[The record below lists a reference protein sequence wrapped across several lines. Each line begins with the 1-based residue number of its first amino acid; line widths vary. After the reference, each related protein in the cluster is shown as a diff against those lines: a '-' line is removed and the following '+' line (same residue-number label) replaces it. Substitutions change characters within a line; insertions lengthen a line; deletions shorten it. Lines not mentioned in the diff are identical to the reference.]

1 ISSRSSERKRRMVNL
16 FRAEWTKIAGHR
28 WLTSCLIW
36 IFPVGAVGFTVAMSA
51 ILLLSES
58 ARTSFAAD
66 TVTWTETLVGA
77 WSFLNNPLGR
87 LLLIGFT
94 AVMFAGEYQWQ
105 TWKNLIP
112 RNRRA
117 ALILNKFLALSVFV
131 VFAFALMSVLL
142 TVGMGLLRA
151 IAGASYGPD
160 ITAEVLRT
168 TTADYTR
175 SAGLGFLST
184 LIAAGYAALA
194 GMFSR
199 SILGGV
205 LVAYGLTIAENLSL
219 VALLLIAIF
228 LDFRAIVHL
237 YRFLPGY
244 NLQNLDSWFR
254 IGEPAPLEIAFSGT
268 DRLVVR
274 DSAEFSALVIAA
286 WVVGLIGLT
295 VYLFRRQDITS

>member
-1 ISSRSSERKRRMVNL
+1 MVNL
-16 FRAEWTKIAGHR
+16 FRAEWMKIAGNR
-28 WLTSCLIW
+28 WLTGCLIW
-36 IFPVGAVGFTVAMSA
+36 VFPIGAVAFTVVVGVIM
-51 ILLLSES
+51 ILSES
-58 ARTSFAAD
+58 ARTSFGAD
-66 TVTWTETLVGA
+66 TVTWTETLVGT

-112 RNRRA
+112 RNRRV

-131 VFAFALMSVLL
+131 VVAFALMSVLL
-142 TVGMGLLRA
+142 AVGMGLLRA
-151 IAGASYGPD
+151 IAGASYGPE
-160 ITAEVLRT
+160 ITGEVLRT
-168 TTADYTR
+168 TASDYAR

-194 GMFSR
+194 GMLTR

-219 VALLLIAIF
+219 VALLLIAYF
-228 LDFRAIVHL
+228 LDFRDIIHV
-237 YRFLPGY
+237 YRFTPGY
-244 NLQNLDSWFR
+244 NLLNLDSWFR
-254 IGEPAPLEIAFSGT
+254 IGEATPLEVAFSGT
-268 DRLVVR
+268 DTLIVR
-274 DSAEFSALVIAA
+274 DSAEFSALVIAV

>member
-1 ISSRSSERKRRMVNL
+1 MVNL

-58 ARTSFAAD
+58 ARTSFGAD

-112 RNRRA
+112 RNRRV

-131 VFAFALMSVLL
+131 IFAFALMSVLL

-151 IAGASYGPD
+151 IAGASYGPE
-160 ITAEVLRT
+160 ITGEVLRT
-168 TTADYTR
+168 TAADYAR

-228 LDFRAIVHL
+228 LDFRTIVHL

>member
-1 ISSRSSERKRRMVNL
+1 
-16 FRAEWTKIAGHR
+16 
-28 WLTSCLIW
+28 
-36 IFPVGAVGFTVAMSA
+36 
-51 ILLLSES
+51 
-58 ARTSFAAD
+58 
-66 TVTWTETLVGA
+66 
-77 WSFLNNPLGR
+77 
-87 LLLIGFT
+87 
-94 AVMFAGEYQWQ
+94 
-105 TWKNLIP
+105 
-112 RNRRA
+112 
-117 ALILNKFLALSVFV
+117 
-131 VFAFALMSVLL
+131 
-142 TVGMGLLRA
+142 
-151 IAGASYGPD
+151 
-160 ITAEVLRT
+160 
-168 TTADYTR
+168 
-175 SAGLGFLST
+175 
-184 LIAAGYAALA
+184 
-194 GMFSR
+194 MFSR

-228 LDFRAIVHL
+228 LDFRTIVHL